1 MKKLFLL
8 GITSLLFASQLQY
21 FYTDKVY
28 YKIEFI
34 EFLTKIKKTKKITKS
49 EGNGFYKNYYIP
61 YYIYSYRI
69 YGNKYSRI
77 DIDCLKKIDFSKLK
91 ENTNI
96 LKQFD
101 CKVD

>member
-49 EGNGFYKNYYIP
+49 EGDGFYRNYYIP
-61 YYIYSYRI
+61 YYIYSYQVF
-69 YGNKYSRI
+69 GKYYKTN
-77 DIDCLKKIDFSKLK
+77 IDCLKKIDFSKLK

-96 LKQFD
+96 LKQFK